1 MSRNYNG
8 WEERYNKGVST
19 LVREILTIIESMTAD
34 VSQRQ
39 ALRQIIR
46 RTIYSVTDN
55 LKDDLVATTG
65 LEKQQENYRYPR

>member
-1 MSRNYNG
+1 MALNSEG

-19 LVREILTIIESMTAD
+19 LVREILTIIESTTPDAN
-34 VSQRQ
+34 QRK

-46 RTIYSVTDN
+46 RTIYNVTDN

-65 LEKQQENYRYPR
+65 LEKRVESYRYPR